1 MVSNWISSG
10 HDWCVF
16 TSWGC
21 VLPDESS
28 SAFVRRSLVTRLSTA
43 QASAAEAA
51 RDLVMLTAVGEA
63 GLDLASASHLRS
75 ADEKLRHLLALVAPD
90 VEAVQV
96 DWGTFLRRLGQNEP
110 EPPAADATT
119 HSGGG
124 EAGVREHIL
133 AALSAS
139 REKYFTPN
147 SVFVV
152 LRENPPPGY
161 ADLGRLRKAVQNAVS
176 AMAKSRVITR
186 RERGIYI
193 VPGRENDPDPE
204 DHFPGNAGAE
214 ERTSD
219 TLAGGGSVWFA
230 EGGPHVTSEEAQFG
244 YSANGSDPARSAA

>member
-1 MVSNWISSG
+1 MS
-10 HDWCVF
+10 F

-21 VLPDESS
+21 ELPDESS
-28 SAFVRRSLVTRLSTA
+28 SAFVRRSLVTQLSTA

-63 GLDLASASHLRS
+63 GLDLASACHLRS
-75 ADEKLRHLLALVAPD
+75 ADEKLRHLLTLVAPD

-96 DWGTFLRRLGQNEP
+96 DWDTFLRRLGQDEP
-110 EPPAADATT
+110 ESPAAGETT
-119 HSGGG
+119 QSGGG

-133 AALSAS
+133 AVLAAS
-139 REKYFTPN
+139 GEKYFTPN

-161 ADLGRLRKAVQNAVS
+161 TDLHRLRKAVQNAVS

-186 RERGIYI
+186 RDRGVYI
-193 VPGRENDPDPE
+193 APGRENDPDPE
-204 DHFPGNAGAE
+204 DHFPGDAGTE

-219 TLAGGGSVWFA
+219 TLAGGGTGWFA
-230 EGGPHVTSEEAQFG
+230 EGGPHDTSEEAPFG
-244 YSANGSDPARSAA
+244 YSANGSHSARSAA